1 MNKIITIAAI
11 AILGTTTAAWAHDE
25 HFGGN
30 ADMYGSALTDHS
42 KPAPTGS
49 EGQKGEGDLYASH
62 MVNPEDIATNP
73 DARPEM
79 PSGREALHE
88 QDPEGYGIK

>member
-1 MNKIITIAAI
+1 MKKIITITAI
-11 AILGTTTAAWAHDE
+11 TILGATSATWAHDK

-30 ADMYGSALTDHS
+30 EDMYGSALTDHS
-42 KPAPTGS
+42 KPAPSGS
-49 EGQKGEGDLYASH
+49 EVQQGKGDLYASH
-62 MVNPEDIATNP
+62 MVNPEDVTPDP

-88 QDPEGYGIK
+88 QDPEGYELN

>member
-1 MNKIITIAAI
+1 MKKIITFAAI
-11 AILGTTTAAWAHDE
+11 AIISATSTAWAHDE

-30 ADMYGSALTDHS
+30 TDMYGSALTDHS
-42 KPAPTGS
+42 KPAPSGK

-62 MVNPEDIATNP
+62 LENPEDVTP
-73 DARPEM
+73 DPNAKPEM
-79 PSGREALHE
+79 PTGREALHE